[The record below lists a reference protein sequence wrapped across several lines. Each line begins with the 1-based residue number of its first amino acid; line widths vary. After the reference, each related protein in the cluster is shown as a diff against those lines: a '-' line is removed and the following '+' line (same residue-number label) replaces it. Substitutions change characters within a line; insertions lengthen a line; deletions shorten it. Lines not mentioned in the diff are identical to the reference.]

1 MGCSRRRASRRV
13 RRAPLRLRRRGRF
26 EELVER
32 QLGLFAQ
39 DESEL
44 LLEAEEAEAAWNAAG
59 RDTAE
64 EAYGDYQ
71 LVVDAI
77 ADRLLD
83 LREAYAA
90 TLDAETADAYR
101 TAFAAGVAGRFR
113 RYASLVADLDG

>member
-1 MGCSRRRASRRV
+1 M
-13 RRAPLRLRRRGRF
+13 RLRRRGPF
-26 EELVER
+26 DELVAR
-32 QLGLFAQ
+32 QLTLFEV

-44 LLEAEEAEAAWNAAG
+44 LQEAVDAESAWVRAG
-59 RDTAE
+59 REDAE

-90 TLDAETADAYR
+90 TLSDETVADAYR
-101 TAFAAGVAGRFR
+101 RAFAAGASRRFR
-113 RYASLVADLDG
+113 RYASLVADLES

>member
-1 MGCSRRRASRRV
+1 V
-13 RRAPLRLRRRGRF
+13 RLRRRGQF

-32 QLGLFAQ
+32 QLTLFGV
-39 DESEL
+39 DEADL
-44 LLEAEEAEAAWNAAG
+44 LREAVDAEEAWVRSG

-64 EAYGDYQ
+64 EVYGDYQ

-90 TLDAETADAYR
+90 TLGDDVVDDYR
-101 TAFAAGVAGRFR
+101 RAFAAGAARRFR
-113 RYASLVADLDG
+113 RYSSLVADLEP

>member
-1 MGCSRRRASRRV
+1 M
-13 RRAPLRLRRRGRF
+13 RLRRRDPF
-26 EELVER
+26 ADLVAT
-32 QLGLFAQ
+32 QLGLFAA

-44 LLEAEEAEAAWNAAG
+44 LQEAVEAEEAWMRAG

-83 LREAYAA
+83 VREAYAA
-90 TLDAETADAYR
+90 TLADDTVDAYR
-101 TAFAAGVAGRFR
+101 RAFGSGAAKRFR
-113 RYASLVADLDG
+113 RYASLVADLEP